1 MILYDA
7 QHREIKPGVRV
18 AFNQSGNVVP
28 GVVKEVRVNRGRK
41 TWHPYTIF
49 VQSEL
54 YKKPSKVKR
63 AESMMVIDC

>member
-28 GVVKEVRVNRGRK
+28 GMVKATAN
-41 TWHPYTIF
+41 
-49 VQSEL
+49 L
-54 YKKPSKVKR
+54 
-63 AESMMVIDC
+63 